1 MIKILIVE
9 DDDSL
14 AGLMRMTLCKNGYH
28 VETAPDGL
36 AAARAV
42 ESAAYDLL
50 LLDVMLPGLDGFE
63 LMDYL
68 QEYQIPVIFITARA
82 AVADRVKGLRM
93 GADDYIVKPFDLS
106 EFLARVEAVLRRY
119 HKKDRFLCA
128 GSVVIDTESRTVTR
142 DGAEVSLTL
151 KEYEMLLLFV
161 RNPGVALYRETI
173 YERVWDEPYY
183 GYTRTVDLHVQR
195 LRKKLNLSDE
205 IQSVYKIGYRFKAD
219 DL

>member
-9 DDDSL
+9 DDDSI

-93 GADDYIVKPFDLS
+93 GGGRLYCQTLRSF
-106 EFLARVEAVLRRY
+106 RVSCPGGGRAPP
-119 HKKDRFLCA
+119 
-128 GSVVIDTESRTVTR
+128 
-142 DGAEVSLTL
+142 VS
-151 KEYEMLLLFV
+151 
-161 RNPGVALYRETI
+161 
-173 YERVWDEPYY
+173 
-183 GYTRTVDLHVQR
+183 
-195 LRKKLNLSDE
+195 
-205 IQSVYKIGYRFKAD
+205 
-219 DL
+219 

>member
-9 DDDSL
+9 DDDSI

-68 QEYQIPVIFITARA
+68 REYQIPVIFITARA

-119 HKKDRFLCA
+119 HKNDRFL
-128 GSVVIDTESRTVTR
+128 
-142 DGAEVSLTL
+142 
-151 KEYEMLLLFV
+151 
-161 RNPGVALYRETI
+161 
-173 YERVWDEPYY
+173 
-183 GYTRTVDLHVQR
+183 
-195 LRKKLNLSDE
+195 
-205 IQSVYKIGYRFKAD
+205 
-219 DL
+219 

>member
-9 DDDSL
+9 DDDSI

-68 QEYQIPVIFITARA
+68 QEYQIPVIFITAPRRRGRSGEGPADGGGRLYCQTLRSFRVSCPGGGRA
-82 AVADRVKGLRM
+82 
-93 GADDYIVKPFDLS
+93 PP
-106 EFLARVEAVLRRY
+106 
-119 HKKDRFLCA
+119 
-128 GSVVIDTESRTVTR
+128 
-142 DGAEVSLTL
+142 VS
-151 KEYEMLLLFV
+151 
-161 RNPGVALYRETI
+161 
-173 YERVWDEPYY
+173 
-183 GYTRTVDLHVQR
+183 
-195 LRKKLNLSDE
+195 
-205 IQSVYKIGYRFKAD
+205 
-219 DL
+219 